1 MLGFLLRWVYIK
13 NKIEL
18 INRGRKEVRK
28 WGGYGVLECL
38 SLELTAKGFEAKIEL
53 TAMRSPDL
61 AAVWSSSAV
70 LGFRGLPIC
79 SFFFR
84 ECTTQHSSAQQL
96 SFLRYFFCSSSQFCQ
111 MPRQFTNDKKKKWFF
126 FFFFLY
132 SLFFS

>member
-61 AAVWSSSAV
+61 AAMWSSSAV

-79 SFFFR
+79 FFFATTVHKPNPS
-84 ECTTQHSSAQQL
+84 ELWCQCTTEHSSAQL
-96 SFLRYFFCSSSQFCQ
+96 SFLPYF
-111 MPRQFTNDKKKKWFF
+111 PLLLL
-126 FFFFLY
+126 FLFNNNKY
-132 SLFFS
+132 EAFDFIFLK